1 MNVPINKESN
11 VPLYLQL
18 LAIFSE
24 KIRTGE
30 WPVGEKIQSEK
41 ELSKEYHVS
50 LITVRRALEELCA
63 MDMINKVQGKGSF
76 VSYGKTEKYNIRFR
90 ELNSFTNEMEQNS
103 QKAGATVLE
112 KKTIL
117 APKTLADIFGIP
129 EHTRL
134 FCVVRLRTINGT
146 PAIVSTSY
154 IHPEV
159 SGKIQDTDFTGSI
172 YAALERAGY
181 ELSGGSEEIFAA
193 MPPSQVAYHLGIN
206 ENCPVLDARCK
217 VMHQQK
223 VILFTQSYINSKRL
237 SITVELNKAN
247 SQT

>member
-1 MNVPINKESN
+1 MNVHINKESN

-41 ELSKEYHVS
+41 ELSRQYNVS

-63 MDMINKVQGKGSF
+63 LDMINKIQGKGSF
-76 VSYGKTEKYNIRFR
+76 VSYGKTEQYNIRFR
-90 ELNSFTNEMEQNS
+90 ELSSFTHEMEQS
-103 QKAGATVLE
+103 KQKAGAAVLE
-112 KKTIL
+112 ESVVPASKE
-117 APKTLADIFGIP
+117 LADLFGVAP
-129 EHTRL
+129 QTRL
-134 FCVVRLRTINGT
+134 FRVVRLRTINEI

-154 IHPEV
+154 IHPEAAR
-159 SGKIQDTDFTGSI
+159 KIQGTDLTGSI
-172 YAALERAGY
+172 YAVLERAGI

-193 MPPSQVAYHLGIN
+193 MPPANVAQHLGIGDD
-206 ENCPVLDARCK
+206 CPVLDARCK
-217 VMHQQK
+217 VLHGQK

-237 SITVELNKAN
+237 SITVELNKAV
-247 SQT
+247 SHI